1 MNDKFKTVTSGLGYN
16 HNHMTRG
23 HNVKVFHGVECPR
36 CKHQFLPTLV
46 DSPAKCPACGFEETA
61 SAAFHLGQWVLWCRL
76 PGQQRQAQGR
86 VST

>member
-61 SAAFHLGQWVLWCRL
+61 SPLA
-76 PGQQRQAQGR
+76 
-86 VST
+86 